1 MKILLVEDN
10 IKLAESVADGLKTAG
25 FLVDTANNGNDG
37 IDMILSTDYDCVI
50 LDILLPDISGFDFC
64 DFLRH
69 EEKSRVPIMM
79 LTALDDVENRV
90 KGLQLGAD
98 DYLAKPFDFREILAR
113 VRALIRRSQIV
124 CDDILSFSEL
134 TLNTSTREV
143 YFKNEQLKLSKRE
156 FDLLEIFL
164 RNPGIVFS
172 REQLIEKV
180 WDTSFE
186 PQSNVVDVYILY
198 LRNKLK
204 PFFQKNPIE
213 TLKNIGYRFTGEGR
227 T

>member
-10 IKLAESVADGLKTAG
+10 IRLAESVANGLKTEG

-37 IDMILSTDYDCVI
+37 LDMFFLTDYDCII

-64 DFLRH
+64 NYLRH
-69 EEKSRVPIMM
+69 EEKSNVPILM
-79 LTALDDVENRV
+79 LTALDDIDNRV
-90 KGLQLGAD
+90 KGFQMGAD

-113 VRALIRRSQIV
+113 VRALIRRSQVI
-124 CDDILSFSEL
+124 CEDILSFNDL

-143 YFKNEQLKLSKRE
+143 YFKNELIKLSKRE
-156 FDLLEIFL
+156 YDLLEIFL
-164 RNPGIVFS
+164 RNPGIVFT
-172 REQLIEKV
+172 RERLIEKV

-204 PFFQKNPIE
+204 PFFQENLIE
-213 TLKNIGYRFTGEGR
+213 TIKNVGYRFIGKGR
-227 T
+227 I